1 MDQVS
6 GQLYKV
12 HRYLLLQSVAFRDMF
27 TCPPGPNAMVQG
39 ETDTDPISL
48 QGVTQE
54 EFEALLKLLYDRYHA
69 RLRLPTI
76 ELIPKIGTSNHDEY
90 AQITLQQWM
99 HILSIASH
107 FQFDNIGERAIR
119 EITKHETDLDA
130 MQEIV
135 LALKHGVRQWALLGL
150 AKLILRCE
158 VLDEA
163 EASRLP
169 LGMVVKLWKAREEYL
184 TDKMNRSPYVCLEPR
199 AYVSKHFD
207 GYFHDDSCGHNTSS

>member
-1 MDQVS
+1 MVEMADALPPTRHEKYYKEDSLSIFLVS
-6 GQLYKV
+6 GHLYKV

-39 ETDTDPISL
+39 ETDVDPITL
-48 QGVTQE
+48 QGVTHE
-54 EFEALLKLLYDRYHA
+54 EFEALLKLLYD
-69 RLRLPTI
+69 
-76 ELIPKIGTSNHDEY
+76 SNHDEY

-107 FQFDNIGERAIR
+107 FQFDKIRERAIR

-130 MQEIV
+130 MQEIG
-135 LALKHGVRQWALLGL
+135 LALKHGVRQWALPGL
-150 AKLILRCE
+150 AKLILRRE

-169 LGMVVKLWKAREEYL
+169 LDMVVKLWKAREEYL

-207 GYFHDDSCGHNTSS
+207 GYCFS